1 MTKRGRK
8 SLSIRLQPYEGSP
21 MAEVAAFLN
30 ALDDRDKA
38 RRVEDVLVMCLL
50 PYARQW
56 LGEDDPEEL
65 RRACLEACDAMD
77 KHASTLRQA
86 LRVEA
91 PQMKVMTVPIGA
103 GQVQSETSQ
112 EARPQP
118 QIQSQVDTQQVDSL
132 FGD

>member
-1 MTKRGRK
+1 MTKRQRK
-8 SLSIRLQPYEGSP
+8 SLSVRLQPYEGSP

-30 ALDDRDKA
+30 ALDDRDKL

-56 LGEDDPEEL
+56 LGKDDPEEL

-91 PQMKVMTVPIGA
+91 PQMTVMPVPIGP
-103 GQVQSETSQ
+103 GQSETSQ